1 MLRMLGVFSA
11 ENKVMIRDYEMKEI
25 FISWSGEKAKIYA
38 CFLNKVLNKVFGKR
52 SEIFYSQNIESGT
65 LWLERIN
72 QALEEAKVGII
83 ILTRESMYKP
93 WVNYEAGAMHKEK
106 ASIIPVCVDISFAD
120 LDSHPLRF
128 FQADYYF
135 TWESM
140 EKLFKVLKEKLNWQY
155 ELDYLEYPQIQ
166 NEFETFINKNN
177 NLCVVEDLLYKNHI
191 NVYGSG
197 NFMAEIPEEK
207 IWKIRQE
214 MIEFSKGSIILAG
227 QSLQYIFGEEEAFSL
242 VEKLRVCIID
252 RKITDVKIL
261 ITDPTLFNGIKNFDI
276 LGSSPLSRISLT
288 MDVLIKDIFPICQK
302 KQCKI
307 AVYFIPLLEIDHAII
322 NTDFMIFRSTKLWTR
337 SGDYKGSFMIYRN
350 SNTSKSE
357 YRAHKNYLEKLMED
371 STQIDNGDSF
381 GDGQAEKM
389 YKMWIK
395 YIKFANYSV
404 VKLYKLYY
412 DQIVNYVLNDWKRE
426 KSIREFDDS
435 SDI

>member
-1 MLRMLGVFSA
+1 MLGVFSA

-38 CFLNKVLNKVFGKR
+38 RFLTEVLNKVFNKR
-52 SEIFYSQNIESGT
+52 SEIFYSENIESGT

-72 QALEEAKVGII
+72 KALEESKVGII

-93 WVNYEAGAMHKEK
+93 WVNYEAGAMHEK
-106 ASIIPVCVDISFAD
+106 ASIIPVCVDISFGD

-128 FQADYYF
+128 FQGKYNF

-140 EKLFKVLKEKLNWQY
+140 EKLFKELKEKLNWQY

-166 NEFETFINKNN
+166 NEFETFIKKNN
-177 NLCVVEDLLYKNHI
+177 NLCVVEDLLFKNHI

-276 LGSSPLSRISLT
+276 LGSSPLSRIFLT

-302 KQCKI
+302 KVQDSGLL
-307 AVYFIPLLEIDHAII
+307 YSFI
-322 NTDFMIFRSTKLWTR
+322 
-337 SGDYKGSFMIYRN
+337 RN
-350 SNTSKSE
+350 
-357 YRAHKNYLEKLMED
+357 
-371 STQIDNGDSF
+371 
-381 GDGQAEKM
+381 
-389 YKMWIK
+389 
-395 YIKFANYSV
+395 
-404 VKLYKLYY
+404 
-412 DQIVNYVLNDWKRE
+412 
-426 KSIREFDDS
+426 
-435 SDI
+435 